1 MASSYFLA
9 AKASFPSLKYE
20 TNITTFRARANNTS
34 DHILHLTYKQNFYS
48 RASNKADNTTQHST
62 TQHNITNLLAFSAG
76 VSTAGG
82 GEGVK
87 LAISLSYKLCARCV
101 VCGCWLSNLAA
112 KVFLSCER
120 HILGASLALL

>member
-34 DHILHLTYKQNFYS
+34 DHILHLTYKQNFM
-48 RASNKADNTTQHST
+48 ALPTEQTTQHNT
-62 TQHNITNLLAFSAG
+62 AQHNITNLLAFSAG